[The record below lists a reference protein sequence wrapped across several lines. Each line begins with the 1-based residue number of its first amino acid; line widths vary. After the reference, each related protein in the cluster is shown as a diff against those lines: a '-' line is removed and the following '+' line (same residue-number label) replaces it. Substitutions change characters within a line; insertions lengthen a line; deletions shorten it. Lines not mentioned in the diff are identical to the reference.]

1 MSEGLSKYLE
11 KDKDKS
17 LNGLA
22 RYLPEGGTPGPRT
35 TPRSRK
41 TLTPTR
47 VGGLFSAENRASE

>member
-22 RYLPEGGTPGPRT
+22 RYLPKAR
-35 TPRSRK
+35 
-41 TLTPTR
+41 
-47 VGGLFSAENRASE
+47 RAGSEDDTKK